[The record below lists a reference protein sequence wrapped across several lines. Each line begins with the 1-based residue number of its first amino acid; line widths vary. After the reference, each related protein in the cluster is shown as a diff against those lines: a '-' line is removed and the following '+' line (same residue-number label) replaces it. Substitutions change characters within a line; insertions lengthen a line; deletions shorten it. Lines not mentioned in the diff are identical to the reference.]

1 LRDFELPGR
10 STAYGQ
16 HGMAATSHPQST
28 LAALDVLRSG
38 GNAVDAAI
46 AAVAVQCVVEP
57 HMTGIGGDCFVLYAP
72 ASGGVVALN
81 GSGRAP
87 SALTLERLL
96 GTGATSI
103 GAGSPHAVTVP
114 GAIAGWQLLL
124 DSHGTRGLD
133 ELLRPA
139 IRCAEEGFA
148 VTPRVAMDWRESQS
162 ALAGCVGGRD
172 YYLPGGRAPEEG
184 RVMRFP
190 ALARTLR
197 RIAEG
202 GARAFYE
209 GETASRMVAALQGF
223 GGVHTEADFAA
234 AAAEFV
240 DPIHTAYRDAV
251 VYECPPN
258 GQGIVVL
265 LMLNILERFDLKAMG
280 QDTAA
285 RLHVLAEAARLAFRD
300 RDAALCDP
308 AHAEMPVARLL
319 DKGYASALAGLIDS
333 ERRLAPMPPPLLD
346 AHPDTVY
353 LTVVDKDLNAVSFIN
368 SIYDGFGSGLV
379 CPDTG
384 VLFHSRG
391 RAFRVDPDHP
401 NVVAPGK
408 RPMHTIIPGLAFRG
422 GELWCSFGVM
432 GGNYQP
438 VGQAHLLTRL
448 IDDGLDPQAALDAP
462 RIMPYPGDVEVE
474 AGIGRAARLGLTQ
487 RGHRLVDTD
496 SPLGGGQAIVV
507 DRRRGVLIGGSDPRK
522 DGLALGY

>member
-1 LRDFELPGR
+1 MRDFELPGR

-16 HGMAATSHPQST
+16 HGMAATSHPQAT
-28 LAALDVLRSG
+28 LTALDVLRAG

-46 AAVAVQCVVEP
+46 AAAAVQCVVEP
-57 HMTGIGGDCFVLYAP
+57 QMTGIGGDCFVLYAP

-87 SALTLERLL
+87 AALAVERLV
-96 GTGATSI
+96 GSGVTAIS
-103 GAGSPHAVTVP
+103 ADSPHAVTVP
-114 GAIAGWQLLL
+114 GAVAGWQLLL
-124 DSHGTRGLD
+124 DIHGTRGLD

-139 IRCAEEGFA
+139 IRCADDGFP
-148 VTPRVAMDWRESQS
+148 VTPRVAFDWRRRQATLE
-162 ALAGCVGGRD
+162 GCQGGRD
-172 YYLPGGRAPEEG
+172 YYLPGGKAPEEG
-184 RVMRFP
+184 RLMRFP

-197 RIAEG
+197 RIAEV
-202 GARAFYE
+202 GAQAFYE

-234 AAAEFV
+234 ATAEFV
-240 DPIHTAYRDAV
+240 DPIHTAYRDTV

-258 GQGIVVL
+258 GQGIVAL
-265 LMLNILERFDLKAMG
+265 LMLNILERFDLKALG

-285 RLHVLAEAARLAFRD
+285 RLHVLVEAARLAFRD
-300 RDAALCDP
+300 RDAALCDT
-308 AHAEMPVARLL
+308 AHAEMPVAHLL
-319 DKGYASALAGLIDS
+319 DKSYASALARLIDP
-333 ERRLAPMPPPLLD
+333 ERKMGAMPPPLLD

-353 LTVVDKDLNAVSFIN
+353 LTVVDRDLNAVSLIN

-391 RAFRVDPDHP
+391 RAFRVDPAHP

-408 RPMHTIIPGLAFRG
+408 RPMHTIIPGLAFKG

-438 VGQAHLLTRL
+438 VGHAHLMTRL
-448 IDDGLDPQAALDAP
+448 VDDGMDLQAALDAP

-474 AGIGRAARLGLTQ
+474 AGIGRTARLGLAS
-487 RGHRLVDTD
+487 RGHRLIDTG

>member
-1 LRDFELPGR
+1 MRDFELPGR
-10 STAYGQ
+10 SVAYAQ
-16 HGMAATSHPQST
+16 RGMAATSHPLAT
-28 LAALDVLRSG
+28 LTAVDVLRDG
-38 GNAVDAAI
+38 GNAVDAAV
-46 AAVAVQCVVEP
+46 AAVAVQCVVDP
-57 HMTGIGGDCFVLYAP
+57 LMTGIGGDCFVLYAP

-87 SALTLERLL
+87 AGLTVERL
-96 GTGATSI
+96 I
-103 GAGSPHAVTVP
+103 GSGVTEIKGSSPHAVTVP

-124 DSHGTRGLD
+124 DHHGTRGLD
-133 ELLRPA
+133 TLLQPA
-139 IRCAEEGFA
+139 IRCAEDGFPI
-148 VTPRVAMDWRESQS
+148 TPRVAFDWRRYQS
-162 ALAGCVGGRD
+162 AVQICQGGRD
-172 YYLPGGRAPEEG
+172 YYLPGGKAPDES
-184 RVMRFP
+184 RLMRFP

-209 GETASRMVAALQGF
+209 GELASRMVAALQSF

-234 AAAEFV
+234 ASAELV
-240 DPIHTAYRDAV
+240 DPIHSGYRDAV

-258 GQGIVVL
+258 GQGIIVL
-265 LMLNILERFDLKAMG
+265 LILNILERFDLKALG

-285 RLHVLAEAARLAFRD
+285 RLHLLAEAARLAFRD

-308 AHAEMPVARLL
+308 AHAEVPVTRLL
-319 DKGYASALAGLIDS
+319 DKSYAKALAELIDPS
-333 ERRLAPMPPPLLD
+333 RAMAELPPHLLEP
-346 AHPDTVY
+346 HPDTVY

-368 SIYDGFGSGLV
+368 SIYDGFGTGLV

-391 RAFRVDPDHP
+391 RAFHVDPSHP

-432 GGNYQP
+432 GGHYQP

-448 IDDGLDPQAALDAP
+448 LDDGLDPQAALDAP
-462 RIMPYPGDVEVE
+462 RLMPYPDDLQVE
-474 AGIGRAARLGLTQ
+474 AGIGRAARLGLAE
-487 RGHRLVDTD
+487 RGHRLVDTG
-496 SPLGGGQAIVV
+496 SPLGGGQAIIV

>member
-1 LRDFELPGR
+1 MRDFELPGR

-16 HGMAATSHPQST
+16 QGMAATSHPLAT
-28 LAALDVLRSG
+28 LAALDVLRDG

-46 AAVAVQCVVEP
+46 AAAAVQAVVEP
-57 HMTGIGGDCFVLYAP
+57 GMTGIGGDCFVLLAP

-81 GSGRAP
+81 GSGRSP
-87 SALTLERLL
+87 LALTPETL
-96 GTGATSI
+96 I
-103 GAGSPHAVTVP
+103 GRGITTLDAGSPHSVTVP
-114 GAIAGWQLLL
+114 GAVAGWAAMLEA
-124 DSHGTRGLD
+124 HGTRDLA

-139 IRCAEEGFA
+139 IGYAEGGFP
-148 VTPRVAMDWRESQS
+148 VTPRVAFDWSRQLDV
-162 ALAGCVGGRD
+162 LARSDGGRD

-184 RVMRFP
+184 RLMRFP

-209 GETASRMVAALQGF
+209 GELAQRMVASLRAF

-234 AAAEFV
+234 ATAEFV
-240 DPIHTAYRDAV
+240 PAIHSLYRDTT

-265 LMLNILERFDLKAMG
+265 LLLNILERFDLRQLG
-280 QDTAA
+280 RDTAS
-285 RLHVLAEAARLAFRD
+285 RLHVLAEATRLAFRD
-300 RDAALCDP
+300 RDAALADP
-308 AHAEMPVARLL
+308 VHVDVPTARLL
-319 DKGYASALAGLIDS
+319 DKTYAKSLAERIDPD
-333 ERRLAPMPPPLLD
+333 RAMTDLPPPLLEP
-346 AHPDTVY
+346 HPDTVY
-353 LTVVDKDLNAVSFIN
+353 LTVVDRDLNAVSLIN

-391 RAFRVDPDHP
+391 RSFRLDPTHP

-408 RPMHTIIPGLAFRG
+408 RPMHTIIPGLAFRD
-422 GELWCSFGVM
+422 GEVWCSFGVM
-432 GGNYQP
+432 GGDYQP

-448 IDDGLDPQAALDAP
+448 IDDGLDPQQALDAP
-462 RIMPYPGDVEVE
+462 RILSYPSDLQAET
-474 AGIGRAARLGLTQ
+474 GIGRAARLGLMQ
-487 RGHRLVDTD
+487 RGHRVVDAP
-496 SPLGGGQAIVV
+496 SPLGGGQAIVI

-522 DGLALGY
+522 DGLALGF